1 MILYNITAK
10 FDDVVNMINN
20 DINIK
25 LNDVAD
31 DLATTNSNIAELTTE
46 LEETNTNVTTLNNAA
61 VKQLSSN

>member
-1 MILYNITAK
+1 
-10 FDDVVNMINN
+10 MINN
-20 DINIK
+20 DITIK

-61 VKQLSSN
+61 VNQLSLN

>member
-10 FDDVVNMINN
+10 FDDVVDTINN

-61 VKQLSSN
+61 VNQLSLN